1 MISIA
6 EKMPILKGEASHY
19 NADLHNLLCCCQC
32 ADVAF
37 YPEDLSTAVEAHKI
51 ILCSV
56 SHLFMLLFGVKSLSD
71 THDDSIVQLAQS
83 LFAVEP
89 EDPFPSSPHG
99 APPCVL
105 PVRVVVKDSVFCS
118 CLPDILH
125 FIYSGTF
132 WEQVWLFIFFCL
144 MKEYVHHPRN
154 VALLLWDDVSPYF
167 HTYFIPCDYY
177 V

>member
-89 EDPFPSSPHG
+89 GDPFPSSPHG

-132 WEQVWLFIFFCL
+132 WEQVWLLISYCL